1 MPQDILF
8 EPDDYLLHLIPV
20 EITHFCPTQ
29 SKRSFSKG
37 GGWKVWDAAFTWSWQ
52 TTVARLS
59 PASLLNH
66 PHPFARLSAF
76 FLGDSQSVTVPGR
89 KQLTS
94 GTEFVL
100 FYFSISQKPFLFSV
114 SRNED
119 IKTIPVPAGIHV
131 NIIIVRDKMLWH
143 FRNNING
150 DLQVKKEIKKKS
162 KEQKED
168 RSWALSSTFITVQ
181 LMERWLGENVNY
193 RFTGFDRKR
202 I

>member
-1 MPQDILF
+1 
-8 EPDDYLLHLIPV
+8 
-20 EITHFCPTQ
+20 
-29 SKRSFSKG
+29 
-37 GGWKVWDAAFTWSWQ
+37 
-52 TTVARLS
+52 
-59 PASLLNH
+59 
-66 PHPFARLSAF
+66 
-76 FLGDSQSVTVPGR
+76 
-89 KQLTS
+89 
-94 GTEFVL
+94 
-100 FYFSISQKPFLFSV
+100 
-114 SRNED
+114 
-119 IKTIPVPAGIHV
+119 
-131 NIIIVRDKMLWH
+131 MLWH